1 MMAAQIRIKNV
12 MVKAAKAA
20 EAAEAANEA
29 ANEAENEA
37 AKAAEA
43 GKAKG
48 EAAEVTE
55 KVAIAKA
62 MVAGATLRPKV
73 TTKILLR
80 IKVRPSLID
89 VLSLNRPPM

>member
-12 MVKAAKAA
+12 MVKTAKAA
-20 EAAEAANEA
+20 EAANVAANVA
-29 ANEAENEA
+29 VEA

-89 VLSLNRPPM
+89 VLSPNRPPM